1 MFKSTAIVL
10 FVQCIWSQGVGR
22 QVKDSKCFY
31 VCTVKISFR
40 NFYTVA
46 LLSTVGRVGVFFTQT
61 DTTSSY
67 VVGKCK
73 SGVFFQAHSVF
84 APRASS

>member
-1 MFKSTAIVL
+1 MYCLSSAFGLKEWVDKLKIPTAFTFVL
-10 FVQCIWSQGVGR
+10 
-22 QVKDSKCFY
+22 SKFPSA
-31 VCTVKISFR
+31 IFIL
-40 NFYTVA
+40 TVA

-73 SGVFFQAHSVF
+73 SGVFFQANSVF